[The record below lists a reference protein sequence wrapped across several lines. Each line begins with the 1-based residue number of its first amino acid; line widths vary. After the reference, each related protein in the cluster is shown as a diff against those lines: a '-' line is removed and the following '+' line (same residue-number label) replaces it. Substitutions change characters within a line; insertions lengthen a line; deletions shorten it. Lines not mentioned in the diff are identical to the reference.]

1 VEEGLVLLNRKGDGT
16 MPSLE
21 EYTLEQWDSDVE
33 EGHTNTSNGSLAM
46 SALIL
51 TSPGPAPS
59 AHARVKGWDKS
70 STVTDSS
77 MTRPSKCSTP
87 VRCHPTSL
95 VPDCND
101 NVEVDTELCNSDSQ
115 TVRDADGEKN
125 AGGDGK
131 QLKRSTSVRDV
142 RSESGEKG
150 SNKKKGCE
158 VPFQCGWRRECVMGP
173 GRRVETVHY
182 LTPGVTGSKLVRLT
196 NKKEVQ
202 KWLMEHRTENGLNL
216 TTRNFSFK
224 KAVLGFGVK
233 AEIVVKQGRADK
245 AQCPVCKKFFAAWYL
260 DRHRER
266 KHGEKMEEEGK
277 VVDLVRLVD
286 RISDSVPSEQVERFP
301 NKRLN
306 SLIHQVKQQ
315 LPEACKKVSGSS
327 RNQERE
333 KKRPRNSGQLE
344 FTVEMEAKDYLD
356 KKTTTRRILKGR
368 NLDLN
373 QDGNIPL
380 KRKSSFKSRR
390 LTGETTKMQM
400 VLEEERQI
408 NSQEGLKLVASGGS
422 GRDWT
427 NFIDWEVISQIQGRE
442 RIEKGKVAE
451 KREDVRSGGESSS
464 TACIICQARVRN
476 SNMYFHLRR
485 HQYLPTKDGKEFKRS
500 YVLLGCGRS
509 SSNTK
514 DDRKR
519 RNNSLEEMEL
529 PRDSNEGSNI
539 VKETRLVT
547 CDGDEKEVG
556 GVNNQCREVGGGD
569 TGPGG
574 GAGRTT
580 LKEALKTG
588 RIRVTPSGR
597 RVVLASCPVCK
608 LVIRQ
613 DNLSR
618 HLARMHGT
626 KEQMG
631 TVGWSSKR
639 SKVEDSSSVASSN
652 RVTSDSDGSNSTVTS
667 VGVISNKT
675 VASVSVTSTRG
686 VANVSVISSSGVASN
701 IASVANSSN
710 MAIAVTSVSTQNTTG
725 ITSSLTSTSIST
737 RPVQHNTS
745 TAVAVSSCLTV
756 VSVGTTE
763 LTAPVPVASSVPSS
777 TSTKLG
783 SSKCYTQNSSDQS
796 HSLTATGPPHDIAA
810 STTILLDLPTG
821 CDSIF
826 PVPPT
831 ADNNNRPAVATS
843 GVATAAPCVA
853 SPLYPDRINFTMR
866 GLSGINSSGHGKA
879 FSVSM
884 RPSVFLEK
892 AMAAFGAK
900 FGVDHKC
907 LQFLCKGKV
916 LTGDQLVSDVM
927 GCMVLVRSKKGT
939 GV

>member
-1 VEEGLVLLNRKGDGT
+1 
-16 MPSLE
+16 
-21 EYTLEQWDSDVE
+21 
-33 EGHTNTSNGSLAM
+33 
-46 SALIL
+46 
-51 TSPGPAPS
+51 
-59 AHARVKGWDKS
+59 
-70 STVTDSS
+70 
-77 MTRPSKCSTP
+77 
-87 VRCHPTSL
+87 
-95 VPDCND
+95 
-101 NVEVDTELCNSDSQ
+101 
-115 TVRDADGEKN
+115 
-125 AGGDGK
+125 
-131 QLKRSTSVRDV
+131 
-142 RSESGEKG
+142 
-150 SNKKKGCE
+150 
-158 VPFQCGWRRECVMGP
+158 
-173 GRRVETVHY
+173 
-182 LTPGVTGSKLVRLT
+182 
-196 NKKEVQ
+196 
-202 KWLMEHRTENGLNL
+202 
-216 TTRNFSFK
+216 
-224 KAVLGFGVK
+224 
-233 AEIVVKQGRADK
+233 
-245 AQCPVCKKFFAAWYL
+245 
-260 DRHRER
+260 
-266 KHGEKMEEEGK
+266 
-277 VVDLVRLVD
+277 
-286 RISDSVPSEQVERFP
+286 
-301 NKRLN
+301 
-306 SLIHQVKQQ
+306 
-315 LPEACKKVSGSS
+315 
-327 RNQERE
+327 
-333 KKRPRNSGQLE
+333 
-344 FTVEMEAKDYLD
+344 
-356 KKTTTRRILKGR
+356 
-368 NLDLN
+368 
-373 QDGNIPL
+373 
-380 KRKSSFKSRR
+380 
-390 LTGETTKMQM
+390 
-400 VLEEERQI
+400 
-408 NSQEGLKLVASGGS
+408 
-422 GRDWT
+422 
-427 NFIDWEVISQIQGRE
+427 
-442 RIEKGKVAE
+442 
-451 KREDVRSGGESSS
+451 
-464 TACIICQARVRN
+464 
-476 SNMYFHLRR
+476 MYFHLRR

-547 CDGDEKEVG
+547 CNGDEKEVG
-556 GVNNQCREVGGGD
+556 GVNSQCREVGGGD

-608 LVIRQ
+608 IVIRQ

-618 HLARMHGT
+618 HLVRMHRR
-626 KEQMG
+626 KEQDIEQMG
-631 TVGWSSKR
+631 TVGGSSKR
-639 SKVEDSSSVASSN
+639 RKVEDSSSVVSSN

-667 VGVISNKT
+667 VGVISNRT

-701 IASVANSSN
+701 NASVANSSN

-810 STTILLDLPTG
+810 STTRLLDLPTG

-843 GVATAAPCVA
+843 GVVTAAPCVRVA
-853 SPLYPDRINFTMR
+853 SPLHPDRINFTMQ

-927 GCMVLVRSKKGT
+927 GCMVLVRSRRGL
-939 GV
+939 GCNG